1 MPPALRRYS
10 DDMAELEFDAATVST
25 ALAAL
30 FHRFP
35 SLETRV
41 LNARGEVHPYLL
53 LFVDEGEATL
63 TTELGPDAVL
73 EIVAAAEG
81 G

>member
-10 DDMAELEFDAATVST
+10 DDSGEFLFDATTVKD

-30 FHRFP
+30 FDRFP
-35 SLETRV
+35 ALETRV
-41 LNARGEVHPYLL
+41 LSARGEVHPHLL
-53 LFVDEGEATL
+53 LFVDEQQATL
-63 TTELGPDAVL
+63 TTPLGPDAVL

>member
-10 DDMAELEFDAATVST
+10 EDQAELVLDTATVAD

-30 FHRFP
+30 FERFP
-35 SLETRV
+35 ALETRV
-41 LNARGEVHPYLL
+41 LNARGELHPYLL
-53 LFVDEGEATL
+53 LFVDEREATL
-63 TTELGPDAVL
+63 ATEVAPDAVL